1 MTQAVIDA
9 GPSVSGQKEYDE
21 ALTHTIKGL
30 PKILG
35 LVQFL
40 LSEKSDGISG
50 RLIAAQWDDWIHF
63 STVLE
68 KNLYRLRR
76 LTA

>member
-1 MTQAVIDA
+1 MTQAVIDV
-9 GPSVSGQKEYDE
+9 GPSVAGQKEYDE

-30 PKILG
+30 PKVLA

-50 RLIAAQWDDWIHF
+50 RLIAAQWDDWTHF
-63 STVLE
+63 PAVLG
-68 KNLYRLRR
+68 KDQFRLRR
-76 LTA
+76 LTV